1 MQRGVKR
8 LAGERHRPAR
18 PPGARGA
25 DRGRLGK
32 TRHRKAARR
41 HRSRP
46 KLQAVQVTGRR
57 RAEPWTGPLQGRA
70 SRCDGRGAQPRG
82 ELLASSAGRCR
93 GLKGCGRFD
102 SVTFWKRGKRGDGKQ
117 AASSTATAVNN
128 AGPRARKPRQQLA
141 GGGRVN
147 AHGVAITSQRLR
159 APSHQVVC
167 LNLTQRYVRDIAEK
181 PDELPCAPASPEGGP
196 ALATGSRN
204 AGAGRAS
211 EARPTAWSS
220 TPSRD
225 GGLAGRSRRNGGSAG
240 SLSLPDTGEGWRCP
254 HLPSLIRGVQG
265 PAWGVAPRCQFT

>member
-1 MQRGVKR
+1 MG
-8 LAGERHRPAR
+8 G
-18 PPGARGA
+18 
-25 DRGRLGK
+25 
-32 TRHRKAARR
+32 
-41 HRSRP
+41 S
-46 KLQAVQVTGRR
+46 
-57 RAEPWTGPLQGRA
+57 
-70 SRCDGRGAQPRG
+70 
-82 ELLASSAGRCR
+82 
-93 GLKGCGRFD
+93 
-102 SVTFWKRGKRGDGKQ
+102 TFWKRGKRGDGKQ

-167 LNLTQRYVRDIAEK
+167 LTLTQRRVRDIAEK

-225 GGLAGRSRRNGGSAG
+225 GGLPRTEASPGAHGG
-240 SLSLPDTGEGWRCP
+240 TGAR
-254 HLPSLIRGVQG
+254 L
-265 PAWGVAPRCQFT
+265 AP

>member
-1 MQRGVKR
+1 MDRTA
-8 LAGERHRPAR
+8 AG
-18 PPGARGA
+18 
-25 DRGRLGK
+25 
-32 TRHRKAARR
+32 
-41 HRSRP
+41 
-46 KLQAVQVTGRR
+46 Q
-57 RAEPWTGPLQGRA
+57 A

-128 AGPRARKPRQQLA
+128 AGPRARRPRQQLA

-147 AHGVAITSQRLR
+147 AHGVAITSQHLR

-167 LNLTQRYVRDIAEK
+167 LTLTQRYVRDIAEK